1 MVCDIC
7 AKDLNPK
14 VRVLCPTCARAALYN
29 IRIDLATVLLEKETL
44 GKHVEAVVSGTDDQA
59 GQAVSLGEILVDTH
73 ESSKRTA
80 VERDYAAAAE
90 SRDRVRQITQQAD
103 SLRKQIDEGKRMISA
118 RKAAMS
124 QRRSDLE
131 SATYNIDERRGKDLT
146 NVKSAI
152 RAVKEAD
159 DVGHRDDIRS
169 KVWHCKHAAEVAGLK
184 QRRRRT
190 RDGQVKTEYY
200 IGGVCVHDLR
210 DLNNVPPSQVTA
222 SLNLVAGL
230 VVRVANYLA
239 IRLPAEITLPHKDY
253 PLPTV
258 LPPSSSYTYKDVPFP
273 GSTPQS
279 SSNSPDASRTLDHQ
293 RPLPHPRPLYTDRK
307 LPQLAS
313 EDPVAF
319 SLFVEGVS
327 LLAWDIAWLCRSQ
340 GISGFNEWEHI
351 CPLGKNVWRL
361 LIEEAKSTLATLE
374 SENAKGR
381 AEAKAKSTQGGDV
394 MMGYFSHGTSK
405 GFLGSAEGTSFMKG
419 WKFQTPT
426 RTVDKVKSYLLGEM
440 QGAEWEVLDEKEWEK
455 EEDEQQVTERAK
467 QDSGVTAKRTSSGT
481 TITSA
486 GPGYGST
493 DDRQGK
499 TRGTNG
505 WMKLK
510 SRNEEVR

>member
-1 MVCDIC
+1 MECDIC
-7 AKDLNPK
+7 AKDLSPK
-14 VRVLCPTCARAALYN
+14 VRVHCPTCARAALYN
-29 IRIDLATVLLEKETL
+29 MRIDLATVLLEREL
-44 GKHVEAVVSGTDDQA
+44 LSKHVEAVVSGTDDQA
-59 GQAVSLGEILVDTH
+59 GQAVSLGETLVDTH
-73 ESSKRTA
+73 ESSKRSA
-80 VERDYAAAAE
+80 VERDYAAATE
-90 SRDRVRQITQQAD
+90 SQERVRQITEQAD
-103 SLRKQIDEGKRMISA
+103 LLRRQLEDGKREMSA
-118 RKAAMS
+118 RKAAIS

-200 IGGVCVHDLR
+200 MGGVCVHDLR
-210 DLNNVPPSQVTA
+210 DLNTVPPSQVTT
-222 SLNLVAGL
+222 SLNLLAGL

-293 RPLPHPRPLYTDRK
+293 RPLPHPRPLYIDRK
-307 LPQLAS
+307 LPQLAN

-340 GISGFNEWEHI
+340 GISGFNEWEDI

-361 LIEEAKSTLATLE
+361 LIDEANSTLATLE

-381 AEAKAKSTQGGDV
+381 AEPKAKSTQGGDV

-405 GFLGSAEGTSFMKG
+405 GFLGSAEGTSFVKG

-440 QGAEWEVLDEKEWEK
+440 QGAEWEVLDEKEWER
-455 EEDEQQVTERAK
+455 EEEEQAVAGRAK
-467 QDSGVTAKRTSSGT
+467 EDNGATVKRTWSGT
-481 TITSA
+481 TVTSA

-493 DDRQGK
+493 DERQGK

>member
-1 MVCDIC
+1 MECDIC

-14 VRVLCPTCARAALYN
+14 VRVHCPTCARAALYN
-29 IRIDLATVLLEKETL
+29 LRIDLATVLLEKETL

-59 GQAVSLGEILVDTH
+59 GQAISLGEILVDTH
-73 ESSKRTA
+73 ESSKRVA
-80 VERDYAAAAE
+80 VEREYTKAAE
-90 SRDRVRQITQQAD
+90 SQERVRQITEQAD
-103 SLRKQIDEGKRMISA
+103 LLRKHLEDGKREISA
-118 RKAAMS
+118 RKAAIS

-131 SATYNIDERRGKDLT
+131 SATYNIDERRGKDLA

-190 RDGQVKTEYY
+190 RDGQIKTEYY
-200 IGGVCVHDLR
+200 MGGVCVYDLR
-210 DLNNVPPSQVTA
+210 DLNKASPAQVTT
-222 SLNLVAGL
+222 SLTLLAGL

-258 LPPSSSYTYKDVPFP
+258 FPPSSSYTYKDVPFP
-273 GSTPQS
+273 GSASQS
-279 SSNSPDASRTLDHQ
+279 SANSPDASRTLDHQ
-293 RPLPHPRPLYTDRK
+293 RPLPHPRPLYIDRK

-319 SLFVEGVS
+319 SLFVEGVT
-327 LLAWDIAWLCRSQ
+327 LLAWNIAWLCRSQ
-340 GISGFNEWEHI
+340 GISSGFNEWEDI

-361 LIEEAKSTLATLE
+361 LIDEANSTLATLE
-374 SENAKGR
+374 SENAKAR
-381 AEAKAKSTQGGDV
+381 TDPKAKSSQGGEV
-394 MMGYFSHGTSK
+394 TMGYFSHGTSK

-419 WKFQTPT
+419 WKFQTPA
-426 RTVDKVKSYLLGEM
+426 RAIDKVKSYLLGEM
-440 QGAEWEVLDEKEWEK
+440 QGAEWEVLDEKEWEVEEEVAARTNK
-455 EEDEQQVTERAK
+455 EDNGGSVKRA
-467 QDSGVTAKRTSSGT
+467 SSGT
-481 TITSA
+481 TLSSA

-493 DDRQGK
+493 DERQGK

-505 WMKLK
+505 WTKLK
-510 SRNEEVR
+510 SRNDEVR